1 MNVGYYVTARRSTL
15 QTAWLAGPFPTQEE
29 AERHVEAA
37 RIVACILDPWCDFDA
52 FGTARLERA
61 NALSPGRLHA
71 LVGF

>member
-1 MNVGYYVTARRSTL
+1 LNVGYYVTARRSTL
-15 QTAWLAGPFPTQEE
+15 QTAWLAGPFPTQE
-29 AERHVEAA
+29 EAA